1 VTDATA
7 APADGRVARRERIAA
22 LVAARGT
29 ARVADLAEELGAAAV
44 TVRRDVEALA
54 AAGRL
59 HRRHGV
65 VSAAPPDAAAL
76 GRVVAVGE
84 PNGYLGVILRG
95 ADAAVAAHGGRYVLE
110 VARDQGA
117 AAAAVRRALGAP
129 DLAGI
134 LYAPR
139 WRSVEE
145 VASDPIAAVC
155 PPEVPLVVVERFAP
169 RGSALAARDAVRSD
183 HATGVHLALSHLR
196 AHGHRRIVA
205 FCRDDSPSAR
215 TVRGCFRDAARSL
228 GLPVLSEPL
237 LSSDGADATHSAQA
251 PDPAEA
257 VRRLRATAL
266 LVHSD
271 ADALSLVPRLAG
283 AGLRVP
289 DDVSVVAYDDV
300 VAGLGDVRLTAV
312 APPKREVGRAAVDLL
327 AWRMAAPDAPTRH
340 LEIAPHLVERHSVR
354 TIDRSRAIDRS

>member
-1 VTDATA
+1 MTETTGP
-7 APADGRVARRERIAA
+7 APDGPLARRERIAA

-29 ARVADLAEELGAAAV
+29 ARVSDLAAELGAAPV

-54 AAGRL
+54 LAGRL

-65 VSAAPPDAAAL
+65 VSAARPDATAL
-76 GRVVAVGE
+76 GRVVAIGE
-84 PNGYLGVILRG
+84 PSGYLGEILRG

-110 VARDQGA
+110 VARDEA
-117 AAAAVRRALGAP
+117 STRAAVERAAGAP
-129 DLAGI
+129 DVSGI

-139 WRSVEE
+139 WRTPDELAADV
-145 VASDPIAAVC
+145 VARTC
-155 PPEVPLVVVERFAP
+155 PPHVPLVLVERFAP
-169 RGSALAARDAVRSD
+169 RGSLLAQRDAVRSD
-183 HATGVHLALSHLR
+183 HATGVHQALSHLR
-196 AHGHRRIVA
+196 ANGHRRIVA
-205 FCRDDSPSAR
+205 FCRDDSPTAR
-215 TVRGCFRDAARSL
+215 TLRGCFPEALRSL

-237 LSSDGADATHSAQA
+237 LSSDGADPAHRAQA

-257 VRRLRATAL
+257 VRRLGATAL

-271 ADALSLVPRLAG
+271 TDALSLVPRLVG

-300 VAGLGDVRLTAV
+300 VAGLGDVRLSAV

-327 AWRMAAPDAPTRH
+327 AWRASAPDAPCRH

-354 TIDRSRAIDRS
+354 PVEQR

>member
-1 VTDATA
+1 MDG
-7 APADGRVARRERIAA
+7 PAARRERIAA
-22 LVAARGT
+22 LVAARGS
-29 ARVADLAEELGAAAV
+29 ARVADLAAELGTAPV

-65 VSAAPPDAAAL
+65 VSAARPDTPAL

-84 PNGYLGVILRG
+84 PTSYLGVILRS

-110 VARDQGA
+110 VARDQA
-117 AAAAVRRALGAP
+117 TAAAAVRRALQAP

-139 WRSVEE
+139 WRSAED
-145 VASDPIAAVC
+145 VASDPVAAVC
-155 PPEVPLVVVERFAP
+155 PPQVPLVVVERFAP
-169 RGSALAARDAVRSD
+169 RGSALAERDAVRSD

-196 AHGHRRIVA
+196 AHGHRRIVG

-215 TVRGCFRDAARSL
+215 TVRGCFRDALRSL

-237 LSSDGADATHSAQA
+237 LSSDGSDAGGTGRA

-257 VRRLRATAL
+257 VRRTQATAVF
-266 LVHSD
+266 VHSD
-271 ADALSLVPRLAG
+271 ADALTLVPQLAG

-289 DDVSVVAYDDV
+289 DDVSLVAYDDV

-312 APPKREVGRAAVDLL
+312 APPKREVGRAAVELL
-327 AWRMAAPDAPTRH
+327 AWRKATPDAPYRH

-354 TIDRSRAIDRS
+354 PIERSRTIDRS